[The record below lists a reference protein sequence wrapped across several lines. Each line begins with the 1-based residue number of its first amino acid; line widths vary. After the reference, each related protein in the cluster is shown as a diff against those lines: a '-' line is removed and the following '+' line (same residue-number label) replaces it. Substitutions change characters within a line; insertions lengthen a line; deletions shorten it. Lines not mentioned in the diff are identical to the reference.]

1 MQTPLA
7 SLPPPPPELV
17 FDGKEVPTNA
27 LFFDTNSALHP
38 EVERAQQE
46 GRPALISALV
56 YAELIT
62 RRKGPKGLGIIDTLL
77 IDRGLRVVPFDVL
90 SARCFFDLNRRL
102 QFDAPPLL
110 RQNETERSCR
120 DRLRFD
126 LAVFAAALR
135 HRALLITDNTRD
147 FDHFPYRDYWKTRAE
162 AFP

>member
-17 FDGKEVPTNA
+17 FDGEVPTNA
-27 LFFDTNSALHP
+27 LFFDTNSALQP
-38 EVERAQQE
+38 EVVTAQQQ
-46 GRPALISALV
+46 GRPSLISALV

-77 IDRGLRVVPFDVL
+77 IDRGLRVVLFDEL
-90 SARCFFDLNRRL
+90 SARSFFDLNRQL

-110 RQNETERSCR
+110 RPNETPRACR

-135 HRALLITDNTRD
+135 HRALLITDNTKD
-147 FDHFPYRDYWKTRAE
+147 FEHFPYREYWKTRSE